1 MGRKNTVWCISS
13 SLQKQNH
20 KNKPTHC
27 FHQLYEKE
35 RKKTEGKVKKK
46 KKKEKTTR
54 ACILNFFGSWTSP
67 NKTSRF
73 SM

>member
-20 KNKPTHC
+20 ENKPSRV

-35 RKKTEGKVKKK
+35 RKLKEKLKKK
-46 KKKEKTTR
+46 KQTKTR
-54 ACILNFFGSWTSP
+54 ACIVNFFGSWTSP
-67 NKTSRF
+67 NKTSKF

>member
-20 KNKPTHC
+20 KNKPTHG

-46 KKKEKTTR
+46 KNKKQREHVFLTF
-54 ACILNFFGSWTSP
+54 LGHELL
-67 NKTSRF
+67 
-73 SM
+73 